1 MYVCKC
7 DMLFNAQYWCTYC
20 IYVSCNPNLHYS
32 VRTKFCMVSASA
44 GTRRRSASAPS
55 EKARLETAKVCVCFI
70 YPMHSRDDVSGSV
83 CMYVLGGS
91 ANSPASGKGDQ
102 NAATLTG
109 NDINTNTHTSSKF
122 INRSNSNNSV
132 GQPSLSLSSRS
143 SSSRYSYIHPDTVRT
158 DSVYFCYC
166 MQLPGHC
173 LFGFNSRG

>member
-1 MYVCKC
+1 MCVCMYVSV
-7 DMLFNAQYWCTYC
+7 
-20 IYVSCNPNLHYS
+20 INLLLHS
-32 VRTKFCMVSASA
+32 IGVRTVSIYRA
-44 GTRRRSASAPS
+44 TLTCIIVYVQNFVWL
-55 EKARLETAKVCVCFI
+55 ARAQGQGEEARALLPKKRVWRQPRCVCFI
-70 YPMHSRDDVSGSV
+70 YPMHSRDDVSGSL

-158 DSVYFCYC
+158 HSV
-166 MQLPGHC
+166 
-173 LFGFNSRG
+173 

>member
-1 MYVCKC
+1 
-7 DMLFNAQYWCTYC
+7 
-20 IYVSCNPNLHYS
+20 
-32 VRTKFCMVSASA
+32 MVSASA
-44 GTRRRSASAPS
+44 ETRRRSASAPS
-55 EKARLETAKVCVCFI
+55 EKVRLETAKVCVLYLSESLGMMSQEVYVCM
-70 YPMHSRDDVSGSV
+70 YV

-143 SSSRYSYIHPDTVRT
+143 SSSRYSYIHLDTVRT
-158 DSVYFCYC
+158 DSV
-166 MQLPGHC
+166 
-173 LFGFNSRG
+173 